1 MPKAGKGKYDVT
13 VPRPFDFMNA
23 EKVYTIRQQKFEQ
36 MMAQKK
42 KEEEKQ
48 LATRIKAREVPNVV
62 KKNKFELMLKEQ
74 EERREDAKRLSMAKT
89 KAKEAP
95 FNFYER
101 DLQAQKEK
109 QQ

>member
-1 MPKAGKGKYDVT
+1 M
-13 VPRPFDFMNA
+13 
-23 EKVYTIRQQKFEQ
+23 
-36 MMAQKK
+36 
-42 KEEEKQ
+42 
-48 LATRIKAREVPNVV
+48 
-62 KKNKFELMLKEQ
+62 MLKEQ